1 MNGIITIKMTADEAR
16 QCANEI
22 KAGINDVG
30 KRLLQLYE
38 GEGWKV
44 LGYDTWRECAQMEFG
59 FKQSRVYQ
67 LLEFAEVT
75 RNIEFSTIVEKLVLP
90 TTESQARPLTQLEP
104 EEQAAAWQQAVQL
117 KELTHVTH
125 NFTTEQMP
133 RQSASIGFEL

>member
-1 MNGIITIKMTADEAR
+1 MEILPMNGIITIKMTADEAR

-59 FKQSRVYQ
+59 FKQSHVYQ

-75 RNIEFSTIVEKLVLP
+75 RNIEFSTIVEKLFYPPQKVKFAHLPNSHQKIKLLSGNVLQRRQQ
-90 TTESQARPLTQLEP
+90 TEE
-104 EEQAAAWQQAVQL
+104 
-117 KELTHVTH
+117 
-125 NFTTEQMP
+125 
-133 RQSASIGFEL
+133 

>member
-44 LGYDTWRECAQMEFG
+44 LGYATWRECAQMEFG

-90 TTESQARPLTQLEP
+90 TTESQVRPLTQLAP
-104 EEQAAAWQQAVQL
+104 EDQAIVWQRAA
-117 KELTHVTH
+117 ELLCHC
-125 NFTTEQMP
+125 
-133 RQSASIGFEL
+133 SG